1 MKQLRLAFPAVL
13 VLLLAACTSPKDKK
27 ERAFL
32 KARNNIDTVMAG
44 EWVAPKDAN
53 LYLLFKPEE
62 DQDHS
67 GRFGGIGEYDRYR
80 VTSKLE
86 TGGKVEIELLTS
98 ASDAETLTQ
107 KIEVTFGHN
116 FRTLTVTIPSIIPGR
131 APTKTVYEKV
141 RD

>member
-1 MKQLRLAFPAVL
+1 MKQLRLFLPAVL
-13 VLLLAACTSPKDKK
+13 VMLLAACTSTKEKKD
-27 ERAFL
+27 RAFN
-32 KARNNIDTVMAG
+32 KARNNIDTVIAG

-67 GRFGGIGEYDRYR
+67 GRFGGIAEYDRYR
-80 VTSKLE
+80 VTSKLQ
-86 TGGKVEIELLTS
+86 TGGKVEIELLSS

-107 KIEVTFGHN
+107 KIEVTFGQN

-131 APTKTVYEKV
+131 APTRTLYEKV